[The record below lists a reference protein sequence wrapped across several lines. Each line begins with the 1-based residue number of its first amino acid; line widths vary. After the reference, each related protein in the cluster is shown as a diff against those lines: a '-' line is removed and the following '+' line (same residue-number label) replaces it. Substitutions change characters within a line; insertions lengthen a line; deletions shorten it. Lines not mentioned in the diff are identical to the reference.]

1 MVNRF
6 KIRHKVISAP
16 WDTLIIMMS
25 NNDGEDDE
33 AIYHKIITRWSLQ
46 KENTKQAALWD
57 TPPMWSQRILQLCRW
72 PSAGI
77 PKKVPCTPKYLLWCI
92 FQQFYCFHIIIEQ
105 NVSLFLSLVINWF
118 SCEFPFRFK
127 RVITLAAFE
136 CSLPCVCPHVLL
148 PVTSISKGLI
158 ALVTFER
165 LFSYIY
171 HHHVTFQII
180 NCDAGILASVWL
192 FTRVLLLMPQ
202 SSGCL
207 ILLF

>member
-1 MVNRF
+1 MA
-6 KIRHKVISAP
+6 KMTK
-16 WDTLIIMMS
+16 
-25 NNDGEDDE
+25 
-33 AIYHKIITRWSLQ
+33 KIITRSLQ
-46 KENTKQAALWD
+46 GD
-57 TPPMWSQRILQLCRW
+57 RCRRRTQSK
-72 PSAGI
+72 PRLETRRRCDLRESCSFAGDHGFQ
-77 PKKVPCTPKYLLWCI
+77 KKVPCTPKYLLWCI

-127 RVITLAAFE
+127 SFITLAAFE

-148 PVTSISKGLI
+148 PVTSKSKGLI
-158 ALVTFER
+158 ALVTFQR

-180 NCDAGILASVWL
+180 SCDAGILASVWL

-207 ILLF
+207 LLLF